1 MFLKEHHAKRVHI
14 ACGSTDMRYHINSL
28 AAIVKYK
35 FDLDPF
41 SCELFAFCNKERNKI
56 KILVWDHNG
65 FWLHYKRL
73 EKGTFKWPKASD
85 AIWYTSFSMRQFNWL
100 LDGLDPFKV
109 KSHHEVFAR
118 QMF

>member
-1 MFLKEHHAKRVHI
+1 MFVKEHHAKRVHI
-14 ACGSTDMRYHINSL
+14 ACGSTDMRCHINSL

-65 FWLHYKRL
+65 FWLYYKRL
-73 EKGTFKWPKASD
+73 EKGTFKWPQSID
-85 AIWYTSFSMRQFNWL
+85 AKICKTFTMRQFNWL
-100 LDGLDPFKV
+100 LDGLDPFQADPHV
-109 KSHHEVFAR
+109 EVMER

>member
-1 MFLKEHHAKRVHI
+1 MFIKEHHAKRVHI
-14 ACGSTDMRYHINSL
+14 ACGATDMCCHINSL

-65 FWLHYKRL
+65 FWLYYKRL
-73 EKGTFKWPKASD
+73 EKGTFKWPKPID
-85 AIWYTSFSMRQFNWL
+85 AKICNTFTMRQFNWL
-100 LDGLDPFKV
+100 LDGLDPFQADPYV
-109 KSHHEVFAR
+109 EVMAR